1 MKSANSGSC
10 NTPLDKVHHLS
21 EMAIAVKHVIKRDVF
36 HDDKCT
42 GITIDNM
49 EGSDDTLKVFIH
61 STDVDIDLLK
71 SKLEVCHFNCSDIKT
86 EGAGTS
92 CIVSRMNERKTL
104 LRQIRA
110 IIRGRLGEPENKE
123 LVAITAFSKS
133 RKRIEITIRRSVID
147 EENFLKF
154 LDDLLALTPIKIE
167 RRNGE
172 IVFQCK
178 IQDYED
184 FELTPYRAYWLSTIA
199 PFNDVQ
205 SFVLSRWDDPDWRVE
220 MAPSDDK
227 KNYVFVLVSSIRHS
241 DAETWEALRIAER
254 KLNKTINARY
264 GSFSLQAH
272 IRNSE
277 VSHHT
282 ISACYYVS
290 RGRFTDSWAP
300 ECHIRDCEL
309 DSSLDSTNSNK
320 RHNRNCENYR
330 KTRGYP
336 CSKSEGT
343 PCKICGG

>member
-1 MKSANSGSC
+1 MREVRRVNVKSINDSSG
-10 NTPLDKVHHLS
+10 NKTLNNAHRLPD
-21 EMAIAVKHVIKRDVF
+21 MAFAVKHVIKRDVF

-49 EGSDDTLKVFIH
+49 EGSDDTLKVFIP

-92 CIVSRMNERKTL
+92 CIVSRMNERKAL

-110 IIRGRLGEPENKE
+110 IIRSKLGEPENKE

-133 RKRIEITIRRSVID
+133 RRQIEITIRRSVMD

-154 LDDLLALTPIKIE
+154 LDALLSLAPIKIE

-172 IVFQCK
+172 IVFRCK

-184 FELTPYRAYWLSTIA
+184 FDGMVFREYWLDSPIA
-199 PFNDVQ
+199 SFQEVQ

-220 MAPSDDK
+220 MAPSEDK
-227 KNYVFVLVSSIRHS
+227 KYYVFVLVSSIRRS
-241 DAETWEALRIAER
+241 DAETWEALHIAER

-272 IRNSE
+272 IRDTE
-277 VSHHT
+277 KSHNT

-290 RGRFTDSWAP
+290 RGRFTDEWAP
-300 ECHIRDCEL
+300 DVHIRDCEL
-309 DSSLDSTNSNK
+309 DPNVQGKGL
-320 RHNRNCENYR
+320 
-330 KTRGYP
+330 
-336 CSKSEGT
+336 
-343 PCKICGG
+343 

>member
-1 MKSANSGSC
+1 
-10 NTPLDKVHHLS
+10 
-21 EMAIAVKHVIKRDVF
+21 MAFAVKHVIKRDVF

-49 EGSDDTLKVFIH
+49 EGSDDMLKVFIH

-92 CIVSRMNERKTL
+92 CIVSRMNERKAL

-133 RKRIEITIRRSVID
+133 RKRIEITIRRSVMD

-154 LDDLLALTPIKIE
+154 LDALLSLTPKKIE
-167 RRNGE
+167 RGNGE
-172 IVFQCK
+172 IVFRCK
-178 IQDYED
+178 IQDSED
-184 FELTPYRAYWLSTIA
+184 FDGRVFREYWLESPIA
-199 PFNDVQ
+199 SFKDVQ

-220 MAPSDDK
+220 MAPSEDK
-227 KNYVFVLVSSIRHS
+227 KYYVFVLVSSIRRS
-241 DAETWEALRIAER
+241 DAETWEALHIAER

-272 IRNSE
+272 IRDTE
-277 VSHHT
+277 KSHNT

-290 RGRFTDSWAP
+290 RGRFTDEWAP
-300 ECHIRDCEL
+300 DVHIRDCEL
-309 DSSLDSTNSNK
+309 DPNVQGKGL
-320 RHNRNCENYR
+320 
-330 KTRGYP
+330 
-336 CSKSEGT
+336 
-343 PCKICGG
+343 

>member
-1 MKSANSGSC
+1 MREVRRVNVKSINDSSG
-10 NTPLDKVHHLS
+10 NKTLNNAHRLPD
-21 EMAIAVKHVIKRDVF
+21 MAFAVKHVIKRDVF

-49 EGSDDTLKVFIH
+49 EGSDDMLKVFIH

-92 CIVSRMNERKTL
+92 CIVSRMNERKAL

-133 RKRIEITIRRSVID
+133 RKRIEITIRRSVMD

-154 LDDLLALTPIKIE
+154 LDALLSLTPKKIE
-167 RRNGE
+167 RGNGE
-172 IVFQCK
+172 IVFRCK

-184 FELTPYRAYWLSTIA
+184 FDGMVFREYWLDSPIA
-199 PFNDVQ
+199 SFQEVQ

-220 MAPSDDK
+220 MAPSEDK
-227 KNYVFVLVSSIRHS
+227 KYYVFVLVSSIRRS
-241 DAETWEALRIAER
+241 DAETWEALHIAER

-272 IRNSE
+272 IRDTE
-277 VSHHT
+277 KSHNT

-290 RGRFTDSWAP
+290 RGRFTDEWAP
-300 ECHIRDCEL
+300 DVHIRDCEL
-309 DSSLDSTNSNK
+309 DPNVQGKGL
-320 RHNRNCENYR
+320 
-330 KTRGYP
+330 
-336 CSKSEGT
+336 
-343 PCKICGG
+343 

>member
-1 MKSANSGSC
+1 MREVRRVNVKSINDSSG
-10 NTPLDKVHHLS
+10 NKTLNNAHRLPD
-21 EMAIAVKHVIKRDVF
+21 MAFAVKHVIKRDVF

-49 EGSDDTLKVFIH
+49 EGSDDMLKVFIH

-71 SKLEVCHFNCSDIKT
+71 RKLEVCHFNCSDIKT

-92 CIVSRMNERKTL
+92 CIVSRMNERKAL

-133 RKRIEITIRRSVID
+133 RKRIEITIRRSVMD

-154 LDDLLALTPIKIE
+154 LDALLSLAPIKIE

-172 IVFQCK
+172 IVFRCK

-184 FELTPYRAYWLSTIA
+184 FDGMVFREYWLDSPIA
-199 PFNDVQ
+199 SFQEVQ

-220 MAPSDDK
+220 MAPSEDK
-227 KNYVFVLVSSIRHS
+227 KYYVFVLVSSIRRS
-241 DAETWEALRIAER
+241 DAETWEALHIAER

-272 IRNSE
+272 IRDTE
-277 VSHHT
+277 KSHNT

-290 RGRFTDSWAP
+290 RGRFTDEWAP
-300 ECHIRDCEL
+300 DVHIRDCEL
-309 DSSLDSTNSNK
+309 DPNVQGKGL
-320 RHNRNCENYR
+320 
-330 KTRGYP
+330 
-336 CSKSEGT
+336 
-343 PCKICGG
+343 

>member
-1 MKSANSGSC
+1 
-10 NTPLDKVHHLS
+10 
-21 EMAIAVKHVIKRDVF
+21 MAFAVKHVIKRDVF

-49 EGSDDTLKVFIH
+49 EGSDDMLKVFIH

-92 CIVSRMNERKTL
+92 CIVSRMNERKAL

-133 RKRIEITIRRSVID
+133 RKRIEITIRRSVMD

-154 LDDLLALTPIKIE
+154 LDALLSLAPIKIE

-172 IVFQCK
+172 IVFRCK

-184 FELTPYRAYWLSTIA
+184 FDGMVFREYWLDSPIA
-199 PFNDVQ
+199 SFQEVQ

-220 MAPSDDK
+220 MAPSEDK
-227 KNYVFVLVSSIRHS
+227 KYYVFVLVSSIRRS

-272 IRNSE
+272 IRDTE
-277 VSHHT
+277 KSHNT

-290 RGRFTDSWAP
+290 RGRFTDEWAP
-300 ECHIRDCEL
+300 DVHIRDCEL
-309 DSSLDSTNSNK
+309 DPNVQGKGL
-320 RHNRNCENYR
+320 
-330 KTRGYP
+330 
-336 CSKSEGT
+336 
-343 PCKICGG
+343 

>member
-1 MKSANSGSC
+1 M
-10 NTPLDKVHHLS
+10 
-21 EMAIAVKHVIKRDVF
+21 
-36 HDDKCT
+36 
-42 GITIDNM
+42 
-49 EGSDDTLKVFIH
+49 LKVFIH

-92 CIVSRMNERKTL
+92 CIVSRMNERKAL

-133 RKRIEITIRRSVID
+133 RKRIEITIRRSVMD

-154 LDDLLALTPIKIE
+154 LDALLSLAPIKIE

-172 IVFQCK
+172 IVFRCK

-184 FELTPYRAYWLSTIA
+184 FDGMVFREYWLDSPIA
-199 PFNDVQ
+199 SFQEVQ

-220 MAPSDDK
+220 MAPSEDK
-227 KNYVFVLVSSIRHS
+227 KYYVFVLVSSIRRS
-241 DAETWEALRIAER
+241 DAETWEALHIAER

-272 IRNSE
+272 IRDTE
-277 VSHHT
+277 KSHNT

-290 RGRFTDSWAP
+290 RGRFTDEWAP
-300 ECHIRDCEL
+300 DVHIRDCEL
-309 DSSLDSTNSNK
+309 DPNVQGKGL
-320 RHNRNCENYR
+320 
-330 KTRGYP
+330 
-336 CSKSEGT
+336 
-343 PCKICGG
+343 

>member
-1 MKSANSGSC
+1 MREVRRVNVKSINDSSG
-10 NTPLDKVHHLS
+10 NKTLNNAHRLPD
-21 EMAIAVKHVIKRDVF
+21 MAFAVKHVIKRDVF

-49 EGSDDTLKVFIH
+49 EGSDDMLKVFIH

-92 CIVSRMNERKTL
+92 CIVSRMNERKAL

-133 RKRIEITIRRSVID
+133 RKRIEITIRRSVMD

-154 LDDLLALTPIKIE
+154 LDALLSLTPKKIE
-167 RRNGE
+167 RGNGE
-172 IVFQCK
+172 IVFRCK

-184 FELTPYRAYWLSTIA
+184 FDGRVFREYWLESPIA
-199 PFNDVQ
+199 SFKDVQ

-220 MAPSDDK
+220 MAPSEDK
-227 KNYVFVLVSSIRHS
+227 KYYVFVLVSSIRRS
-241 DAETWEALRIAER
+241 DAETWEALHIAER

-272 IRNSE
+272 IRDTE
-277 VSHHT
+277 KSHNT

-290 RGRFTDSWAP
+290 RGRFTDEWAP
-300 ECHIRDCEL
+300 DVHIRDCEL
-309 DSSLDSTNSNK
+309 DPNVQGKGL
-320 RHNRNCENYR
+320 
-330 KTRGYP
+330 
-336 CSKSEGT
+336 
-343 PCKICGG
+343 

>member
-1 MKSANSGSC
+1 MREVRRVNVKSINDSSG
-10 NTPLDKVHHLS
+10 NKTLNNAHRLPD
-21 EMAIAVKHVIKRDVF
+21 MAFAVKHVIKRDVF

-49 EGSDDTLKVFIH
+49 EGSDDMLKVFIH

-92 CIVSRMNERKTL
+92 CIVSRMNERKAL

-110 IIRGRLGEPENKE
+110 IRRGRLGEPENKE

-133 RKRIEITIRRSVID
+133 RKRIEITIRRSVMD

-154 LDDLLALTPIKIE
+154 LDALLSLAPIKIE

-172 IVFQCK
+172 IVFRCK

-184 FELTPYRAYWLSTIA
+184 FDGMVFREYWLDSPIA
-199 PFNDVQ
+199 SFQEVQ

-220 MAPSDDK
+220 MAPSEDK
-227 KNYVFVLVSSIRHS
+227 KYYVFVLVSSIRRS
-241 DAETWEALRIAER
+241 DAETWEALHIAER

-272 IRNSE
+272 IRDTE
-277 VSHHT
+277 KSHNT

-290 RGRFTDSWAP
+290 RGRFTDEWAP
-300 ECHIRDCEL
+300 DVHIRDCEL
-309 DSSLDSTNSNK
+309 DPNVQGKGL
-320 RHNRNCENYR
+320 
-330 KTRGYP
+330 
-336 CSKSEGT
+336 
-343 PCKICGG
+343 

>member
-1 MKSANSGSC
+1 MREVRRVNVKSINDSSG
-10 NTPLDKVHHLS
+10 NKTLNNAHRLPD
-21 EMAIAVKHVIKRDVF
+21 MAFAVKHVIKRDVF

-49 EGSDDTLKVFIH
+49 EGSDDMLKVFIH

-92 CIVSRMNERKTL
+92 CIVSRMNERKAL

-133 RKRIEITIRRSVID
+133 RKRIEITIRRSVMD

-154 LDDLLALTPIKIE
+154 LDALLSLTPKIIE
-167 RRNGE
+167 RGNGE
-172 IVFQCK
+172 IVFRCK

-184 FELTPYRAYWLSTIA
+184 FDGRVFREYWLDSPIA
-199 PFNDVQ
+199 SFQEVQ

-272 IRNSE
+272 IRNTE
-277 VSHHT
+277 KSHNT

-290 RGRFTDSWAP
+290 RGRFTDEWAP
-300 ECHIRDCEL
+300 DVHIRDCEL
-309 DSSLDSTNSNK
+309 DPNVQGKGL
-320 RHNRNCENYR
+320 
-330 KTRGYP
+330 
-336 CSKSEGT
+336 
-343 PCKICGG
+343 

>member
-1 MKSANSGSC
+1 VRRVNVKSINDSSG
-10 NTPLDKVHHLS
+10 NKTLNNAHRLPD
-21 EMAIAVKHVIKRDVF
+21 MAFAVKHVIKRDVF

-49 EGSDDTLKVFIH
+49 EGSDDMLKVFIH

-92 CIVSRMNERKTL
+92 CIVSRMNERKAL

-133 RKRIEITIRRSVID
+133 RKRIEITIRRSVMD

-154 LDDLLALTPIKIE
+154 LDALLSLAPIKIE

-172 IVFQCK
+172 IVFRCK

-184 FELTPYRAYWLSTIA
+184 FDGMVFREYWLDSPIA
-199 PFNDVQ
+199 SFQEVQ

-220 MAPSDDK
+220 MAPSEDK
-227 KNYVFVLVSSIRHS
+227 KYYVFVLVSSIRRS
-241 DAETWEALRIAER
+241 DAETWEALHIAER

-272 IRNSE
+272 IRDTE
-277 VSHHT
+277 KSHNT

-290 RGRFTDSWAP
+290 RGRFTDEWAP
-300 ECHIRDCEL
+300 DVHIRDCEL
-309 DSSLDSTNSNK
+309 DPNVQGKGL
-320 RHNRNCENYR
+320 
-330 KTRGYP
+330 
-336 CSKSEGT
+336 
-343 PCKICGG
+343 

>member
-1 MKSANSGSC
+1 
-10 NTPLDKVHHLS
+10 
-21 EMAIAVKHVIKRDVF
+21 MAFAVKHVIKRDVF

-49 EGSDDTLKVFIH
+49 EGSDDMLKVFIH

-92 CIVSRMNERKTL
+92 CIVSRMNERKAL

-133 RKRIEITIRRSVID
+133 RKRIEITIRRSVMD

-154 LDDLLALTPIKIE
+154 LDALLSLAPIKIE

-172 IVFQCK
+172 IVFRCK

-184 FELTPYRAYWLSTIA
+184 FDGMVFREYWLDSPIA
-199 PFNDVQ
+199 SFQEVQ

-220 MAPSDDK
+220 MAPSEDK
-227 KNYVFVLVSSIRHS
+227 KYYVFVLVSSIRRS
-241 DAETWEALRIAER
+241 DAETWEALHIAER

-272 IRNSE
+272 IRDTE
-277 VSHHT
+277 KSHNT

-290 RGRFTDSWAP
+290 RGRFTDEWAP
-300 ECHIRDCEL
+300 DVHIRDCEL
-309 DSSLDSTNSNK
+309 DPNVQGKGL
-320 RHNRNCENYR
+320 
-330 KTRGYP
+330 
-336 CSKSEGT
+336 
-343 PCKICGG
+343 

>member
-21 EMAIAVKHVIKRDVF
+21 KMAIGVKHVIKRDVF

-49 EGSDDTLKVFIH
+49 EGSDDTLKVFIP

-154 LDDLLALTPIKIE
+154 LDALLTLIPIKIE
-167 RRNGE
+167 RGNGE

-178 IQDYED
+178 IQDYEQ
-184 FELTPYRAYWLSTIA
+184 FEITPYGAYWLEHPIA
-199 PFNDVQ
+199 PFDDVQ

-220 MAPSDDK
+220 MAPREDTNK
-227 KNYVFVLVSSIRHS
+227 ACYVFILVSSI
-241 DAETWEALRIAER
+241 
-254 KLNKTINARY
+254 
-264 GSFSLQAH
+264 
-272 IRNSE
+272 
-277 VSHHT
+277 
-282 ISACYYVS
+282 
-290 RGRFTDSWAP
+290 
-300 ECHIRDCEL
+300 
-309 DSSLDSTNSNK
+309 TN
-320 RHNRNCENYR
+320 
-330 KTRGYP
+330 
-336 CSKSEGT
+336 
-343 PCKICGG
+343 

>member
-1 MKSANSGSC
+1 MREVRRVNVKSINDSSG
-10 NTPLDKVHHLS
+10 NKTLNNAHRLPD
-21 EMAIAVKHVIKRDVF
+21 MAFAVKHVIKRDVF

-49 EGSDDTLKVFIH
+49 EGSDDMLKVFIH

-92 CIVSRMNERKTL
+92 CIVSRMNERKAL

-133 RKRIEITIRRSVID
+133 RKRIEITIRRSVMD

-154 LDDLLALTPIKIE
+154 LDALLSLAPIKIE

-172 IVFQCK
+172 IVFRCK

-184 FELTPYRAYWLSTIA
+184 FDGMVFREYWLDSPIA
-199 PFNDVQ
+199 SFQEVQ

-220 MAPSDDK
+220 MAPSEDK
-227 KNYVFVLVSSIRHS
+227 KYYVFVLVSSIRRS

-272 IRNSE
+272 IRDTE
-277 VSHHT
+277 KSHNT

-290 RGRFTDSWAP
+290 RGRFTDEWAP
-300 ECHIRDCEL
+300 DVHIRDCEL
-309 DSSLDSTNSNK
+309 DPNVQGKGL
-320 RHNRNCENYR
+320 
-330 KTRGYP
+330 
-336 CSKSEGT
+336 
-343 PCKICGG
+343 

>member
-1 MKSANSGSC
+1 MREVRRVNVKSINDSSG
-10 NTPLDKVHHLS
+10 NKTLNNAHRLPD
-21 EMAIAVKHVIKRDVF
+21 MAFAVKHVIKRDVF

-49 EGSDDTLKVFIH
+49 EGSDDMLKVFIH

-92 CIVSRMNERKTL
+92 CIVSRMNERKAL

-133 RKRIEITIRRSVID
+133 RKRIEITIRRSVMD

-154 LDDLLALTPIKIE
+154 LDALLSLAPIKIE
-167 RRNGE
+167 RGNGE
-172 IVFQCK
+172 IVFRCK

-184 FELTPYRAYWLSTIA
+184 FDGRVFREYWLESPIA
-199 PFNDVQ
+199 SFKDVQ

-220 MAPSDDK
+220 MAPSEDK
-227 KNYVFVLVSSIRHS
+227 KYYVFVLVSSIRRS
-241 DAETWEALRIAER
+241 DAETWEALHIAER

-272 IRNSE
+272 IRDTE
-277 VSHHT
+277 KSHNT

-290 RGRFTDSWAP
+290 RGRFTDEWAP
-300 ECHIRDCEL
+300 DVHIRDCEL
-309 DSSLDSTNSNK
+309 DPNVQGKGL
-320 RHNRNCENYR
+320 
-330 KTRGYP
+330 
-336 CSKSEGT
+336 
-343 PCKICGG
+343 

>member
-1 MKSANSGSC
+1 MREVRRVNVKSINDSSG
-10 NTPLDKVHHLS
+10 NKTLNNAHRLPD
-21 EMAIAVKHVIKRDVF
+21 MAFAVKHVIKRDVF

-49 EGSDDTLKVFIH
+49 EGSDDMLKVFIH

-92 CIVSRMNERKTL
+92 CIVSRMNERKAL

-133 RKRIEITIRRSVID
+133 RKRIEITIRRSVMD

-154 LDDLLALTPIKIE
+154 LDALLSLAPIKIE

-172 IVFQCK
+172 IVFRCK

-184 FELTPYRAYWLSTIA
+184 FDGRVFREYWLESPIA
-199 PFNDVQ
+199 SFKDVQ

-220 MAPSDDK
+220 MAPSEDK
-227 KNYVFVLVSSIRHS
+227 KYYVFVLVSSIRRS
-241 DAETWEALRIAER
+241 DAETWEALHIAER

-272 IRNSE
+272 IRDTE
-277 VSHHT
+277 KSHNT

-290 RGRFTDSWAP
+290 RGRFTDEWAP
-300 ECHIRDCEL
+300 DVHIRDCEL
-309 DSSLDSTNSNK
+309 DPNVQGKGL
-320 RHNRNCENYR
+320 
-330 KTRGYP
+330 
-336 CSKSEGT
+336 
-343 PCKICGG
+343 

>member
-1 MKSANSGSC
+1 MKSINDSSG
-10 NTPLDKVHHLS
+10 NKTLNNAHRLPD
-21 EMAIAVKHVIKRDVF
+21 MAFAVKHVIKRDVF

-49 EGSDDTLKVFIH
+49 EGSDDMLKVFIH

-71 SKLEVCHFNCSDIKT
+71 RKLEVCHFNCSDIKT

-92 CIVSRMNERKTL
+92 CIVSRMNERKAL

-133 RKRIEITIRRSVID
+133 RKRIEITIRRSVMD

-154 LDDLLALTPIKIE
+154 LDALLSLAPIKIE

-172 IVFQCK
+172 IVFRCK

-184 FELTPYRAYWLSTIA
+184 FDGMVFREYWLDSPIA
-199 PFNDVQ
+199 SFQEVQ

-220 MAPSDDK
+220 MAPSEDK
-227 KNYVFVLVSSIRHS
+227 KYYVFVLVSSIRRS
-241 DAETWEALRIAER
+241 DAETWEALHIAER

-272 IRNSE
+272 IRDTE
-277 VSHHT
+277 KSHNT

-290 RGRFTDSWAP
+290 RGRFTDEWAP
-300 ECHIRDCEL
+300 DVHIRDCEL
-309 DSSLDSTNSNK
+309 DPNVQGKGL
-320 RHNRNCENYR
+320 
-330 KTRGYP
+330 
-336 CSKSEGT
+336 
-343 PCKICGG
+343 

>member
-1 MKSANSGSC
+1 MREVRRVNVKSINDSSG
-10 NTPLDKVHHLS
+10 NKTLNNAHRLPD
-21 EMAIAVKHVIKRDVF
+21 MAFAVKHVIKRDVF

-49 EGSDDTLKVFIH
+49 EGSDDMLKVFIH

-92 CIVSRMNERKTL
+92 CIVSRMNERKAL

-133 RKRIEITIRRSVID
+133 RKRIEITIRRSVMD

-154 LDDLLALTPIKIE
+154 LDALLSLAPIKIE

-172 IVFQCK
+172 IVFRCK

-184 FELTPYRAYWLSTIA
+184 FDGMVFREYWLDSPIA
-199 PFNDVQ
+199 SFQEVQ

-220 MAPSDDK
+220 MAPSEDK
-227 KNYVFVLVSSIRHS
+227 KYYVFVLVSSIRRS
-241 DAETWEALRIAER
+241 DAETWEALHIAER

-272 IRNSE
+272 IRDTE
-277 VSHHT
+277 KSHNT

-290 RGRFTDSWAP
+290 RGRFTDEWAP
-300 ECHIRDCEL
+300 DVHIRDCEL
-309 DSSLDSTNSNK
+309 DPNVQGKGL
-320 RHNRNCENYR
+320 
-330 KTRGYP
+330 
-336 CSKSEGT
+336 
-343 PCKICGG
+343 

>member
-1 MKSANSGSC
+1 
-10 NTPLDKVHHLS
+10 
-21 EMAIAVKHVIKRDVF
+21 MAFAVKHVIKRDVF

-49 EGSDDTLKVFIH
+49 EGSDDMLKVFIH

-92 CIVSRMNERKTL
+92 CIVSRMNERKAL

-133 RKRIEITIRRSVID
+133 RKRIEITIRRSVMD

-154 LDDLLALTPIKIE
+154 LDALLSLTPKIIE
-167 RRNGE
+167 RGNGE
-172 IVFQCK
+172 IVFRCK

-184 FELTPYRAYWLSTIA
+184 FDGRVFREYWLESPIA
-199 PFNDVQ
+199 SFKDVQ

-220 MAPSDDK
+220 MAPSEDK
-227 KNYVFVLVSSIRHS
+227 KYYVFVLVSSIRRS
-241 DAETWEALRIAER
+241 DAETWEALHIAER

-272 IRNSE
+272 IRDTE
-277 VSHHT
+277 KSHNT

-290 RGRFTDSWAP
+290 RGRFTDEWAP
-300 ECHIRDCEL
+300 DVHIRDCEL
-309 DSSLDSTNSNK
+309 DPNVQGKGL
-320 RHNRNCENYR
+320 
-330 KTRGYP
+330 
-336 CSKSEGT
+336 
-343 PCKICGG
+343 

>member
-1 MKSANSGSC
+1 MREVRRVNVKSINDSSG
-10 NTPLDKVHHLS
+10 NKTLNNAHRLPD
-21 EMAIAVKHVIKRDVF
+21 MAFAVKHVIKRDVF

-42 GITIDNM
+42 EITIDNM
-49 EGSDDTLKVFIH
+49 EGSDDMLKVFIH

-92 CIVSRMNERKTL
+92 CIVSRMNERKAL

-133 RKRIEITIRRSVID
+133 RKRIEITIRRSVMD

-154 LDDLLALTPIKIE
+154 LDALLSLTPKKIE
-167 RRNGE
+167 RGNGE
-172 IVFQCK
+172 IVFRCK

-184 FELTPYRAYWLSTIA
+184 FDGRVFREYWLESPIA
-199 PFNDVQ
+199 SFKDVQ

-220 MAPSDDK
+220 MAPSEDK
-227 KNYVFVLVSSIRHS
+227 KYYVFVLVSSIRRS
-241 DAETWEALRIAER
+241 DAETWEALHIAER

-272 IRNSE
+272 IRDTE
-277 VSHHT
+277 KSHNT

-290 RGRFTDSWAP
+290 RGRFTDEWAP
-300 ECHIRDCEL
+300 DVHIRDCEL
-309 DSSLDSTNSNK
+309 DPNVQGKGL
-320 RHNRNCENYR
+320 
-330 KTRGYP
+330 
-336 CSKSEGT
+336 
-343 PCKICGG
+343 

>member
-172 IVFQCK
+172 IVFRCK

-184 FELTPYRAYWLSTIA
+184 FDGMVFREYWLDSPIA
-199 PFNDVQ
+199 SFQEVQ

-264 GSFSLQAH
+264 GSFSL
-272 IRNSE
+272 
-277 VSHHT
+277 
-282 ISACYYVS
+282 
-290 RGRFTDSWAP
+290 
-300 ECHIRDCEL
+300 
-309 DSSLDSTNSNK
+309 
-320 RHNRNCENYR
+320 
-330 KTRGYP
+330 
-336 CSKSEGT
+336 
-343 PCKICGG
+343 

>member
-1 MKSANSGSC
+1 MREVRRVNVKSINDSSG
-10 NTPLDKVHHLS
+10 NKTLNNAHRLPD
-21 EMAIAVKHVIKRDVF
+21 MAFAVKHVIKRDVF

-49 EGSDDTLKVFIH
+49 EGSDDMLKVFIH

-92 CIVSRMNERKTL
+92 CIVSRMNERKAL

-133 RKRIEITIRRSVID
+133 RKRIEITIRRSVMD
-147 EENFLKF
+147 EENSLKF
-154 LDDLLALTPIKIE
+154 LDALLSLAPIKIE

-172 IVFQCK
+172 IVFRCK

-184 FELTPYRAYWLSTIA
+184 FDGMVFREYWLESPIA
-199 PFNDVQ
+199 SFKDVQ

-220 MAPSDDK
+220 MAPSEDK
-227 KNYVFVLVSSIRHS
+227 KYYVFVLVSSIRRS
-241 DAETWEALRIAER
+241 DAETWEALHIAER

-272 IRNSE
+272 IRDTE
-277 VSHHT
+277 KSHNT

-290 RGRFTDSWAP
+290 RGRFTDEWAP
-300 ECHIRDCEL
+300 DVHIRDCEL
-309 DSSLDSTNSNK
+309 DPNVQGKGL
-320 RHNRNCENYR
+320 
-330 KTRGYP
+330 
-336 CSKSEGT
+336 
-343 PCKICGG
+343 

>member
-1 MKSANSGSC
+1 MKSINDSSG
-10 NTPLDKVHHLS
+10 NKTLNNAHRLPD
-21 EMAIAVKHVIKRDVF
+21 MAFAVKHVIKRDVF

-49 EGSDDTLKVFIH
+49 EGSDDMLKVFIH

-92 CIVSRMNERKTL
+92 CIVSRMNERKAL

-133 RKRIEITIRRSVID
+133 RKRIEITIRRSVMD

-154 LDDLLALTPIKIE
+154 LDALLSLAPIKIE

-172 IVFQCK
+172 IVFRCK

-184 FELTPYRAYWLSTIA
+184 FDGMVFREYWLDSPIA
-199 PFNDVQ
+199 SFQEVQ

-220 MAPSDDK
+220 MAPSEDK
-227 KNYVFVLVSSIRHS
+227 KYYVFVLVSSIRRS
-241 DAETWEALRIAER
+241 DAETWEALHIAER

-272 IRNSE
+272 IRDTE
-277 VSHHT
+277 KSHNT

-290 RGRFTDSWAP
+290 RGRFTDEWAP
-300 ECHIRDCEL
+300 DVHIRDCEL
-309 DSSLDSTNSNK
+309 DPNVQGKGL
-320 RHNRNCENYR
+320 
-330 KTRGYP
+330 
-336 CSKSEGT
+336 
-343 PCKICGG
+343 

>member
-1 MKSANSGSC
+1 MREVRRVNVKSINDSSG
-10 NTPLDKVHHLS
+10 NKTLNNAHRLPD
-21 EMAIAVKHVIKRDVF
+21 MAFAVKHVIKRDVF

-49 EGSDDTLKVFIH
+49 EGSDDMLKVFIH

-92 CIVSRMNERKTL
+92 CIVSRMNERKAL

-133 RKRIEITIRRSVID
+133 RKRIEITIRRSVMD

-154 LDDLLALTPIKIE
+154 LDALLSLTPKIIE
-167 RRNGE
+167 RGNGE
-172 IVFQCK
+172 IVFRCK

-184 FELTPYRAYWLSTIA
+184 FDGRVFREYWLESPIA
-199 PFNDVQ
+199 SFKDVQ

-220 MAPSDDK
+220 MAPSEDK
-227 KNYVFVLVSSIRHS
+227 KYYVFVLVSSIRRS
-241 DAETWEALRIAER
+241 DAETWEALHIAER

-272 IRNSE
+272 IRDTE
-277 VSHHT
+277 KSHNT

-290 RGRFTDSWAP
+290 RGRFTDEWAP
-300 ECHIRDCEL
+300 DVHIRDCEL
-309 DSSLDSTNSNK
+309 DPNVQGKGL
-320 RHNRNCENYR
+320 
-330 KTRGYP
+330 
-336 CSKSEGT
+336 
-343 PCKICGG
+343 